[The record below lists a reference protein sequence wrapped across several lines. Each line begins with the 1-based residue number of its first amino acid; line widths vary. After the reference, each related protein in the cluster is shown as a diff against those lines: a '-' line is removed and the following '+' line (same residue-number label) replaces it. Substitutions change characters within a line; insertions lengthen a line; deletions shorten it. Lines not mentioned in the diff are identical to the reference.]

1 MTVFLQEMS
10 KPASPLGLFVDKLV
24 AFFRD
29 LKETYPEEKDI
40 KSALESIEA
49 ARKVNPRLVHDLF
62 SEHIYKPLREE
73 IMGEEVD
80 KIVAYTKHA
89 IQTQFNEIYPAL
101 TIFEKYWGDMS
112 DANRS
117 AIWKHLKVLVL
128 LCERASK
135 LP

>member
-1 MTVFLQEMS
+1 MS
-10 KPASPLGLFVDKLV
+10 KTSSPLGLFVDKLV

-29 LKETYPEEKDI
+29 LRDTYPEEKEI
-40 KSALESIEA
+40 KGALESIEA

-62 SEHIYKPLREE
+62 TEHIYKPLREDILAE
-73 IMGEEVD
+73 DVD
-80 KIVAYTKHA
+80 KIVEYTKHA

-112 DANRS
+112 DSNRS

-128 LCERASK
+128 LSERASK
-135 LP
+135 

>member
-1 MTVFLQEMS
+1 MS
-10 KPASPLGLFVDKLV
+10 KTFSPLGLFVDKLV

-29 LKETYPEEKDI
+29 LRDTYPEEKEI
-40 KSALESIEA
+40 KGALESIEA

-62 SEHIYKPLREE
+62 TEHIYKPLREDILAE
-73 IMGEEVD
+73 DVD
-80 KIVAYTKHA
+80 KIVEYTKHA

-112 DANRS
+112 DSNRS

-128 LCERASK
+128 LSERASK
-135 LP
+135 

>member
-1 MTVFLQEMS
+1 MS

-29 LKETYPEEKDI
+29 LKETYPEEKEI

-62 SEHIYKPLREE
+62 TEHIYKPLREDILAE
-73 IMGEEVD
+73 DVD

-112 DANRS
+112 DSNRS

-128 LCERASK
+128 LSERASK